1 MAGRNRARPC
11 ARLHRAK
18 TAMTRIANRSVLPLA
33 LIVLDGWGHSERK
46 EFNAVANA
54 DAPHLR
60 DLLAGYPRTLLA
72 ASGEAVG
79 LPAGVIGNSEVG
91 HICLGAGRVV
101 YQDLTRINKAIEK
114 GDLDRNDV
122 LLDTFRKIRETGGRL
137 HLMGLVSDGGVHSH
151 ISHLKVLIRLAR
163 RRDIPEILIHAFTDG
178 RDTAPHSG
186 LGYLADLEAH
196 LKAEGI
202 GAVATVSGRYYAMDR
217 DNRWDR
223 TEKAYRA
230 LVFREGDTYDSAE
243 AAIQTQYDRGVTDEF
258 LLPSIIRIEGDAQ
271 RGAVK
276 DRDGIL
282 FFNFRADRARQMTR
296 VFTQDGF
303 DRFNRE
309 PLPRLSAYTG
319 MARYDRTFTIPMIFP
334 PQNVEGNF
342 GQALAAAGLPQLR
355 LAETEKYAHVTFFFN
370 GGEERTYAGEERI
383 LVPSQKVATYDLK
396 PEMSAAEIARE
407 FVRRTGE
414 KKDLVVILNFANC
427 DMVGHT
433 GVYPAAVRAVETVD
447 QCVGQVVRAIQEKG
461 GTALITA
468 DHGNAEQMVDPVTGG
483 PHTAHTTNPVRL
495 ILAADRFK
503 GKKLRER
510 GLLADVA
517 PTLLEI
523 LELDA
528 PVEMEG
534 RSLISG

>member
-1 MAGRNRARPC
+1 
-11 ARLHRAK
+11 
-18 TAMTRIANRSVLPLA
+18 MTRIANRGALPLA
-33 LIVLDGWGHSERK
+33 LIILDGWGYNERK
-46 EFNAVANA
+46 EYNAVANA

-60 DLLAGYPRTLLA
+60 DLLAAYPRTLLRT
-72 ASGEAVG
+72 SGESVG

-91 HICLGAGRVV
+91 HICMGAGRVV
-101 YQDLTRINKAIEK
+101 YQDLTRINRAIAQS
-114 GDLDRNDV
+114 DLDRNDV
-122 LLDTFRKIRETGGRL
+122 ILDALAKIKQAGGRL

-151 ISHLKVLIRLAR
+151 IDHLKALVRLAR
-163 RRDIPEILIHAFTDG
+163 RRDVPEILIHAFTDG
-178 RDTAPHSG
+178 RDTPPHSG
-186 LGYLADLEAH
+186 AGYLGDMEAY
-196 LKAEGI
+196 LKTEGA

-230 LVFREGDTYDSAE
+230 LVFREGEVHDSAE
-243 AAIQTQYDRGVTDEF
+243 AAIRTQYDKGVTDEF
-258 LLPSIIRIEGDAQ
+258 LLPSVVRIQGDAS

-276 DRDGIL
+276 DNDGIY

-296 VFTQDGF
+296 VFTQEGF
-303 DRFNRE
+303 DRFNPA
-309 PLPRLSAYTG
+309 PLPRLSAYLG
-319 MARYDRTFTIPMIFP
+319 MTRYDRTFTIPAVFP

-342 GQALAAAGLPQLR
+342 GQALSAAALPQLR

-370 GGEERTYAGEERI
+370 GGEERNYPGEERI

-407 FVRRTGE
+407 LIRKVGE

-427 DMVGHT
+427 DMVGHSGNYDAT
-433 GVYPAAVRAVETVD
+433 VSAVETVD
-447 QCVGQVVRAIQEKG
+447 RCVGQVVRAIQEKG
-461 GTALITA
+461 GTAVITA
-468 DHGNAEQMVDPVTGG
+468 DHGNAEQMVDYATGE
-483 PHTAHTTNPVRL
+483 PHTAHTLNPVNLVLVNDRL
-495 ILAADRFK
+495 K
-503 GKKLRER
+503 GKKLRDG